1 MTIRKSEYFISD
13 VERQFQWYL
22 ANANEEIA
30 DRYLDAVE
38 ATCQLL
44 RRHPLIGPRGG
55 FSHPKLRDWRFV
67 VVLRPFQK
75 HILFYEIAGGDVL
88 LRRAM
93 HGHRDLPRR
102 LIKPN

>member
-13 VERQFQWYL
+13 VEQQFQWYL
-22 ANANEEIA
+22 ANANDKIA

-44 RRHPLIGPRGG
+44 KHHPLIGPQAG
-55 FSHPKLRDWRFV
+55 FSNPKLHDWRFI

-75 HILFYEIAGGDVL
+75 HILFYEIVGSHFGL
-88 LRRAM
+88 LFIFGTC
-93 HGHRDLPRR
+93 HFTNPRR
-102 LIKPN
+102 LPHE